1 MSSCHIPLTQMVLVS
16 KAQDS
21 QKKSALLFFFQGRK
35 KNIVLSEQ
43 PLTYL
48 HFSVAL
54 LRVLLWRM
62 MNHFLLLES
71 VFFKID
77 MKEPERKKLIYIPI
91 ITPNANKKK

>member
-1 MSSCHIPLTQMVLVS
+1 MEETGSPLS
-16 KAQDS
+16 
-21 QKKSALLFFFQGRK
+21 FQGRK
-35 KNIVLSEQ
+35 KNIVLSQQ
-43 PLTYL
+43 PLSYL

-77 MKEPERKKLIYIPI
+77 MKEPQRKNYSKYQ
-91 ITPNANKKK
+91 